1 MSHSDVL
8 QKVSSHF
15 AELMIAKIESMTES
29 WQKPWIFGQGVLP
42 YNIVS
47 GRTYT
52 GANILTL
59 LMLTEVKGYQS
70 PVFVTFKQA
79 KELGLQVRKGSKQFP
94 VIFWKPFYLAATPVE
109 GKPRYLSVED
119 FNNLSESERKEYV
132 LRFSLRFYPVLN
144 LDQTDFAERYPQRW
158 QQILDR
164 QAHPRR
170 PAGTAHPTL
179 ERMLEAQSWVCPIR
193 LKVGDRASYSPAD
206 DIIVVPLKE
215 QFSDLEA
222 FYSTLLHEMS
232 HSTGTADR
240 LDRHFEDRSRQAYG
254 REELVAEFSAALAGC
269 GLGISSGIRSE
280 NVAYLKGWLEKIRA
294 EPAFI
299 FSVLSDVRQVVR
311 FIGERLDAQLF
322 GDTQPDDIAG

>member
-8 QKVSSHF
+8 EKVSSHF

-47 GRTYT
+47 GRNYT
-52 GANILTL
+52 GTNILTL
-59 LMLTEVKGYQS
+59 LILTEVKGYQS

-79 KELGLQVRKGSKQFP
+79 KELGLQVRKGSRLFP
-94 VIFWKPFYLAATPVE
+94 VVFWKPFYLAITPAE
-109 GKPRYLSVED
+109 GKPHYLSVED
-119 FNNLSESERKEYV
+119 FKKLPEVDRKEYV

-144 LDQTDFAERYPQRW
+144 LDQTDFAERHPKRW
-158 QQILDR
+158 QQILNR
-164 QAHPRR
+164 QAHPQR

-179 ERMLEAQSWVCPIR
+179 ERMLEAQSWVCPICQ
-193 LKVGDRASYSPAD
+193 KAGDRAFYSLTKD
-206 DIIVVPLKE
+206 TIVMPLKE
-215 QFSDLEA
+215 QFTDMEA

-232 HSTGTADR
+232 HSTGTVGR

-254 REELVAEFSAALAGC
+254 REELVAEFSAALTGC

-311 FIGERLDAQLF
+311 FISERLDTQLF
-322 GDTQPDDIAG
+322 GDTQSDDIAG